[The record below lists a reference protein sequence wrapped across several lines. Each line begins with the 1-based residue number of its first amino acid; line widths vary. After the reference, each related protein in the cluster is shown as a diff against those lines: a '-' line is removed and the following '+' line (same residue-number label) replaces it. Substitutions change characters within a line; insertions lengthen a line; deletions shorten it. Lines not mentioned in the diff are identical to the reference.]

1 MEFHLQRGVAAWQA
15 VEGLLGVHQG
25 GDRVILKVIFS
36 EATPRIFLMT
46 HDLDIVAKDLSAKD
60 FEHSCHESE
69 EKMRVLLLS
78 FVVNFVTLD
87 KWLTCSRPDRLLKV

>member
-1 MEFHLQRGVAAWQA
+1 MEFHLQSCVAAWQA

-25 GDRVILKVIFS
+25 RDGVILKVILR
-36 EATPRIFLMT
+36 EAISGVFLVT
-46 HDLDIVAKDLSAKD
+46 HDLDIVAQDLSAKD

-69 EKMRVLLLS
+69 EKNEGFLS
-78 FVVNFVTLD
+78 FVVNFETLD

>member
-25 GDRVILKVIFS
+25 GDRVILKIILR
-36 EATPRIFLMT
+36 EATPGVFLMT

-60 FEHSCHESE
+60 FEHSCHKSE
-69 EKMRVLLLS
+69 EKMRFLS
-78 FVVNFVTLD
+78 FVVNFETVD
-87 KWLTCSRPDRLLKV
+87 KWLTCSRLDRLLKV